1 MEMPFLEWRSLYV
14 NEERIGRGRMVLYPW
29 LYLSSICRGNGLSAP
44 WIAGEIQA
52 RLDFWCLLLFR
63 TLLKTERRSYL
74 GSPIERPDKYWSIQK
89 F

>member
-29 LYLSSICRGNGLSAP
+29 LYLSSGICRGNRLSVP
-44 WIAGEIQA
+44 WM
-52 RLDFWCLLLFR
+52 FFR
-63 TLLKTERRSYL
+63 EVQPGCRS
-74 GSPIERPDKYWSIQK
+74 IR